1 MHGSSPARGEKLVN
15 ALDRAQNCADS
26 GVRDKDGVEDMAKA
40 VRDHQNDIG
49 HFERQHA
56 ARHPLDWRK
65 AMSDNVAYALLV
77 YTALQIFMTISAMKN
92 LAAGSILPYFSL
104 IVLVAAIIPACR
116 RFERR
121 WEKLSDEQAHDP
133 SLRSYYRRD
142 QAFLWLLAIGLPF
155 VLTGLILGLERI
167 G

>member
-1 MHGSSPARGEKLVN
+1 MVN
-15 ALDRAQNCADS
+15 ELADS
-26 GVRDKDGVEDMAKA
+26 GGRGNSRVRDKDGVKDMAKA
-40 VRDHQNDIG
+40 VRDHQGDFGQSDFGQIDIG
-49 HFERQHA
+49 QIESPRA
-56 ARHPLDWRK
+56 TAHPRDWRK

-77 YTALQIFMTISAMKN
+77 YTGLQIFMTIGAMKK
-92 LAAGSILPYFSL
+92 LAEGSMLPYVSL

-121 WEKLSDEQAHDP
+121 WDTLSDEQAADP
-133 SLRSYYRRD
+133 SLRGRFRRD

-155 VLTGLILGLERI
+155 VLTGLILGFERI